1 MKMGFITVN
10 TTKLEES
17 IEFYTRIMGFKVQR
31 SFSPR
36 PGMTLTFLTDDSDVL
51 LEFISGEGIEAYQGK
66 GLSLTFDVKD
76 INNTYNH
83 LKKHNVQITFGP
95 TEMPNGVKLLNA
107 KDINGLE
114 LGFIQEPK

>member
-1 MKMGFITVN
+1 MKMGCVTVN
-10 TTKLEES
+10 TAKMEES
-17 IEFYTRIMGFKVQR
+17 IEFYTRIMGFKVKR

-36 PGMTLTFLTDDSDVL
+36 PDMTITFLKDDSDVL

-76 INNTYNH
+76 INHAHKH
-83 LKKHNVQITFGP
+83 LKNHNVEITFGP
-95 TEMPNGVKLLNA
+95 MEMPNGVKLLNA

-114 LGFIQEPK
+114 LGFIEEPK